1 MRTISE
7 VDYLEDDNFAAM
19 YRYIKNG
26 DLTG

>member
-7 VDYLEDDNFAAM
+7 VDYLEDDNFTAM